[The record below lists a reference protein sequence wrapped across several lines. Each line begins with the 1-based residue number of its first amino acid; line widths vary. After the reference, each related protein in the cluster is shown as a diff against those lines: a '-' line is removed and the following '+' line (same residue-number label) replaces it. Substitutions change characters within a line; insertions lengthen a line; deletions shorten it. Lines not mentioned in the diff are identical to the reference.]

1 MIRMGMGRLPGWIA
15 LLASCVPGPGADWLT
30 DAGNVQRTNFQKD
43 EKILSP
49 DTVKGMQLLWKLHV
63 ENETRQMHALFPVLV
78 VGRVNTAKGP
88 KQIAIETGVSDN
100 LYAIDVETG
109 QLIWQKHFVSS
120 WTPPEGG
127 RSGGTLCPGGI
138 TATPLIRPAPPPAQY
153 AFYPPTVGRPPRQFD
168 IAHPANFAP
177 PANF

>member
-1 MIRMGMGRLPGWIA
+1 MGMRRLPVWIA

-109 QLIWQKHFVSS
+109 Q
-120 WTPPEGG
+120 P
-127 RSGGTLCPGGI
+127 
-138 TATPLIRPAPPPAQY
+138 RPRAAEAAESFAPA
-153 AFYPPTVGRPPRQFD
+153 ASPPRLSS
-168 IAHPANFAP
+168 AP
-177 PANF
+177 RPCLASTSSTLPVRMARCIS